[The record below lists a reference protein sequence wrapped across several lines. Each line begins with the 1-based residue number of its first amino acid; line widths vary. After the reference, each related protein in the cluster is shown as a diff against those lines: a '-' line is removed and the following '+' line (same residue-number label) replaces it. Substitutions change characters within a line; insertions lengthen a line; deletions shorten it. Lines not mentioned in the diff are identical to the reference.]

1 MNRRATN
8 RPNHASGERPCRRS
22 GFTLVELLV
31 GMALLAMIMVAVALA
46 MQGAANANVYAMDK
60 SRSLQQAS
68 LTLARLSTDIRRA
81 QSVQIIEPGCI
92 DLVMPDSQWRR
103 YRWTNAGG
111 DPLMFY
117 SDANPEGN
125 TLVSD
130 VTAFTLVVSEGFSE
144 AQQAVVP
151 LAVQIILEVRK
162 GTASTR
168 LETTILP
175 RRNIM

>member
-1 MNRRATN
+1 
-8 RPNHASGERPCRRS
+8 
-22 GFTLVELLV
+22 
-31 GMALLAMIMVAVALA
+31 
-46 MQGAANANVYAMDK
+46 MDK

-81 QSVQIIEPGCI
+81 QSIQIIGPGCL
-92 DLVMPDSQWRR
+92 DLVMPDTEWRR
-103 YRWTNAGG
+103 YQWGNTDG
-111 DPLMFY
+111 DPLVFR

-125 TLVSD
+125 TLVAD
-130 VTAFTLVVSEGFSE
+130 VAAFTLIVSEGFSE

-151 LAVQIILEVRK
+151 LAVQIVLEVRQ

-168 LETTILP
+168 LDTTVKP